1 MAKNS
6 GWLDFGASL
15 GGDLLGGIFGAID
28 GAASRAWQEKMWHMQ
43 NDYNSPKAQIA
54 RIKEAGLN
62 PAMMYANGS
71 AGGAS
76 ASVPSAP
83 APIMKGVKLDF
94 ARALQAK
101 RDAQLQ
107 DKQLEG
113 VQHDVALKEEAVQQ
127 AKIKTDADRID
138 LDRKIFGRDHGEW
151 DADLNNKKAQHEI
164 ALANVKA
171 ITDKN
176 AREEAAEK
184 RLAEIHK
191 EWQDNAEARK
201 ELLRIEND
209 LKKLVMQNDITMQ
222 EARQKML
229 QRGFDPNVLLDKD
242 LTFADV
248 QTIIECLLQTEKFR
262 NMRHSDVL
270 GKLQGY
276 LLPLTV
282 APVVG
287 EFASEVIDWID
298 AAKTPLY

>member
-1 MAKNS
+1 MPGKE
-6 GWLDFGASL
+6 WIDFGASL

-43 NDYNSPKAQIA
+43 NEYNSPKAQIA
-54 RIKEAGLN
+54 RLKEAGLN
-62 PAMMYANGS
+62 PAMMYSNGS
-71 AGGAS
+71 AGGPS

-83 APIMKGVKLDF
+83 APMMKGFKLDF

-101 RDAQLQ
+101 RDSQIQ

-113 VQHDVALKEEAVQQ
+113 LALDLALKEEAKEQ
-127 AKIKTDADRID
+127 AEIKSDSDRID
-138 LDRKIFGRDHGEW
+138 LNRKIFGRDNGEW
-151 DADLNNKKAQHEI
+151 TTDIENKKAQHQL

-171 ITDKN
+171 INDKN

-184 RLAEIHK
+184 RLQEIHK

-209 LKKLVMQNDITMQ
+209 LKKIVMQNDITMQ
-222 EARQKML
+222 EARKKML
-229 QRGFDPNVLLDKD
+229 ARGYDPNVLIDKD

-248 QTIIECLLQTEKFR
+248 QVIIESLLQTEKFR
-262 NMRHSDVL
+262 NMRHNDLL

-276 LLPLTV
+276 LLPLTA

-287 EFASEVIDWID
+287 QFASEVIDWID
-298 AAKTPLY
+298 TAKTPLY